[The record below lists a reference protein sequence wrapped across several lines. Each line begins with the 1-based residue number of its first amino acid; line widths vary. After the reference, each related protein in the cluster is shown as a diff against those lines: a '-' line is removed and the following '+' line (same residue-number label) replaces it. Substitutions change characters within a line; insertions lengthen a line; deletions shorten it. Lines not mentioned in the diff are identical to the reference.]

1 VGPLLHWRGTLGT
14 FRFSTAGESHGE
26 ALVAVVEGVPAGL
39 PLKARHIDLQLARR
53 QRGYG
58 RGARMTI
65 EKDRAH
71 ILSGVRFGL
80 TIGSP
85 VAIVIRNRDW
95 RNWKRAM
102 SRERAPD
109 EAEARAVFVPRPGH
123 ADLAGSLKYDFADMR
138 NVLERASARETAA
151 RVAAGAIAR
160 RLLDEFGIGIIGYV
174 LSIGPVRARPP
185 NSRRA
190 SLPKREWE
198 EMATLAEESEAGCP
212 DREAGARMAKV
223 IEEARKNGET
233 VGGVFRVVALG
244 VPPGLGS
251 YAHWDRRLDGR
262 LAQAFMSIP
271 AVKGVEIGLGFKAA
285 ELLGSQVHDEI
296 LPGPERN
303 AVVRPTN
310 RAGGLEGGVTNGEP
324 VVVSAAMKPLST
336 LMRPMLSTDLRTGA
350 LVKAHSERSD
360 VCAVPAAAVVGE
372 AVAAIVFADA
382 MLEKF
387 GADTLKEMRRNF
399 DSYMEQVRSHFAW
412 PRQST

>member
-1 VGPLLHWRGTLGT
+1 
-14 FRFSTAGESHGE
+14 
-26 ALVAVVEGVPAGL
+26 
-39 PLKARHIDLQLARR
+39 
-53 QRGYG
+53 
-58 RGARMTI
+58 MTI

-85 VAIVIRNRDW
+85 VAIVIENKDW
-95 RNWKRAM
+95 RNWRRAM
-102 SRERAPD
+102 SRESAPAKD
-109 EAEARAVFVPRPGH
+109 EARAIFVPRPGH
-123 ADLAGSLKYDFADMR
+123 ADLAGGLKYDFADMR

-151 RVAAGAIAR
+151 RVAASAVAR
-160 RLLDEFGIGIIGYV
+160 RLLDEFDIRIVGYV

-185 NSRRA
+185 NLWRA
-190 SLPKREWE
+190 SLAKAEWE
-198 EMATLAEESEAGCP
+198 QIARLAEESEVGCP
-212 DREAGARMAKV
+212 DPEASARMAKV
-223 IEEARKNGET
+223 IEKARGNGDT
-233 VGGVFRVVALG
+233 VGGVFQVVALG

-285 ELLGSQVHDEI
+285 RLPGSKAHDEI

-336 LMRPMLSTDLRTGA
+336 LMRPMISTDMRTGA
-350 LVKAHSERSD
+350 VAKAHAERSD

-372 AVAAIVFADA
+372 AVAAIVLADA
-382 MLEKF
+382 MMEKF
-387 GADTLKEMRRNF
+387 GADTLEEMRRNF
-399 DSYMEQVRSHFAW
+399 ESYLEQVRGRFAW
-412 PRQST
+412 TGQST

>member
-1 VGPLLHWRGTLGT
+1 
-14 FRFSTAGESHGE
+14 
-26 ALVAVVEGVPAGL
+26 
-39 PLKARHIDLQLARR
+39 
-53 QRGYG
+53 
-58 RGARMTI
+58 MTI

-85 VAIVIRNRDW
+85 VAIVIKNKDW
-95 RNWKRAM
+95 RNWRRAM
-102 SRERAPD
+102 SRESAPAKD
-109 EAEARAVFVPRPGH
+109 EARAIFVPRPGH
-123 ADLAGSLKYDFADMR
+123 ADLAGGLKYDFADMR

-151 RVAAGAIAR
+151 RVAAGAVAR
-160 RLLDEFGIGIIGYV
+160 RLLDEFGIRIVGHV

-185 NSRRA
+185 DFAPSRQVGTADWRA
-190 SLPKREWE
+190 SLPKGEWE
-198 EMATLAEESEAGCP
+198 QIARLAEESEVGCP
-212 DREAGARMAKV
+212 DPEASARMAKV
-223 IEEARKNGET
+223 IEKARENGDT
-233 VGGVFRVVALG
+233 VGGVFQVVALG

-285 ELLGSQVHDEI
+285 RLPGSKAHDEI

-336 LMRPMLSTDLRTGA
+336 LMRPMISTDMRTGA
-350 LVKAHSERSD
+350 VAKAHAERSD

-372 AVAAIVFADA
+372 AAAAIVLADA
-382 MLEKF
+382 MMEKF
-387 GADTLKEMRRNF
+387 GADTLEEMRRNF
-399 DSYMEQVRSHFAW
+399 ESYLEQVRGRFAW
-412 PRQST
+412 TGQST